1 MSPQIND
8 FSWAMVREKE
18 VSWGFKNCP
27 LLLFLPRCIYYGER
41 RPLLAGWI
49 GFQDGG
55 VGWGVLGQWWDGDG
69 LLRWQFWQLFSLP
82 SFIFFSF
89 LASFQELPP
98 PSSFLPI
105 PNSVNRSSQKKPP
118 PTATATTSNPAPP
131 SSGFN
136 FHFFFSGEI
145 VSLPFPSLSCRGE
158 GRERANFS

>member
-27 LLLFLPRCIYYGER
+27 LLLFLPQCIYYGER

-55 VGWGVLGQWWDGDG
+55 MGWGVLGQWWDGDVG

-82 SFIFFSF
+82 SFIFFLFSGFLSRASPSF
-89 LASFQELPP
+89 LFFPFQIRSTAAAKKSRHPP
-98 PSSFLPI
+98 P
-105 PNSVNRSSQKKPP
+105 PP
-118 PTATATTSNPAPP
+118 PHPTPP

-136 FHFFFSGEI
+136 FHFFFFRRNCKS
-145 VSLPFPSLSCRGE
+145 SLPFLVV
-158 GRERANFS
+158 